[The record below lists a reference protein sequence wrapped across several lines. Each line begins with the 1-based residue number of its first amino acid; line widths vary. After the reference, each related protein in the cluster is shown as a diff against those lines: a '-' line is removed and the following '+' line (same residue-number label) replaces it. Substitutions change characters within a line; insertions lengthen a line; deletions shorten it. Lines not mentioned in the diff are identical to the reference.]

1 MPRENIP
8 SETLLWLIDHNH
20 NPSSTIMNKELNIA
34 GSYDTTL
41 APVLQLIITHHDL
54 RDVFHHVLLQFPP
67 VRSTFSR
74 QHLFN
79 ITTPRSRMTVR

>member
-1 MPRENIP
+1 MARENIP
-8 SETLLWLIDHNH
+8 SETLLWIIDNNQH
-20 NPSSTIMNKELNIA
+20 PSSTIMNKELNIA

-41 APVLQLIITHHDL
+41 SPGLQLIITHLDL

-67 VRSTFSR
+67 VRSTVSR